1 MRVERQRAQVLGDA
15 LVALAGG
22 ESILGRLR
30 AQERRD
36 PRVLAARGETAAQLG
51 PLAARIVALVLADE
65 REQLGAGFEIARR
78 LGEQRAQER
87 RCLARLPGAV
97 RIERGRPAARF
108 VALGHGLRGA
118 GELLERLR
126 RLGMPAGPG
135 E

>member
-51 PLAARIVALVLADE
+51 PLAARIVALILADE

-78 LGEQRAQER
+78 LGEQRGSPTRHSA
-87 RCLARLPGAV
+87 CS
-97 RIERGRPAARF
+97 AARPY
-108 VALGHGLRGA
+108 ASARGCPSGTA
-118 GELLERLR
+118 SAICTRT
-126 RLGMPAGPG
+126 ASAAA
-135 E
+135 